1 MAEVDIAETLKEKL
15 DEIPEPFICL
25 VVTPTEK
32 YQSVNFELLKYMVNE
47 KKIPGVYVTV
57 NKPYEVIKRRFEDF
71 VDTRMVIFID
81 AVTRASGG
89 KPREEEG
96 VLYIDSPKNLTDI
109 SIAISEAA
117 QSIPEGKKF
126 ILFDTL
132 STLLLYNSA
141 GTVARFTH
149 FLIGRMR
156 MWGAEG
162 ALLSLEKETGETVIS
177 QISQF
182 CDATIYIGK
191 E

>member
-1 MAEVDIAETLKEKL
+1 MEGTDIGELLKEKL
-15 DEIPEPFICL
+15 DELPEPFIFL
-25 VVTPTEK
+25 VVTPAEE
-32 YQSVNFELLKYMVNE
+32 YQTVNFELLKYMVNE
-47 KKIPGVYVTV
+47 KKTPGVYITV
-57 NKPYEVIKRRFEDF
+57 NKPYEVMKKRLEGVADA
-71 VDTRMVIFID
+71 RMVTFID

-89 KPREEEG
+89 KPEEEDG

-117 QSIPEGKKF
+117 QSIPQGKKF

-141 GTVARFTH
+141 GTVARFVH

-156 MWGAEG
+156 SWGAEG
-162 ALLSLEKETGETVIS
+162 ALLSLEKETGENVIS